1 MILRNNIFAQ
11 DSQFKACI
19 FFTFSLTFDIYIYIY
34 IKQLSAMNVGRFC
47 TIIFKLKNKIPFPS
61 DSG

>member
-19 FFTFSLTFDIYIYIY
+19 FFTFSLTFGIY

-47 TIIFKLKNKIPFPS
+47 TIIFKLKNKILTS
-61 DSG
+61 CCMTVL

>member
-19 FFTFSLTFDIYIYIY
+19 FFTFSLTFDIYIY
-34 IKQLSAMNVGRFC
+34 KA
-47 TIIFKLKNKIPFPS
+47 T
-61 DSG
+61 

>member
-19 FFTFSLTFDIYIYIY
+19 FFTFSLTFDIYIYI
-34 IKQLSAMNVGRFC
+34 KQLSAMNVGRCC

-61 DSG
+61 DSV